1 MFLRH
6 EGKRADLSFPIQ
18 QLNNQQFN
26 MKILV
31 LNCGSSS
38 IKYQLLEM
46 ENANSSRLLA
56 KGLLERI
63 GLEMGEFTHKY
74 NGEKYY
80 EQLPIPNHTEGIKL
94 VLKALV
100 DPKMGVIKDL
110 KEIDAVGHR
119 VAHGG
124 ELFPKSVLID
134 KKVVEGIQSLT
145 DLAPLHNPGSLQG
158 IHAMEEVLPGIPMA
172 AVFDT
177 SFHSTMPPEAY
188 LYAVPYEYYDKYRVR
203 RYGFHGTSHKYVAE
217 KAAAFVGKDWK
228 QSKIVTCHLGSGASI
243 AAVEYGK
250 SVETSMGFTPVEGL
264 VMGSRTGDLDVGAF
278 MYIMDKEGYNTK
290 EMNTLVNKK
299 SGLVGITGGKQDM
312 RDVRAGKEEGDE
324 RCTYAFNMFA
334 HRVKKYIGAYMAV
347 MNGADVIV
355 MTGGIGEN
363 AWFMREAILENMEG
377 LGIEFDAAIN
387 KEIIGDAGV
396 ISKPNSKVTVV
407 VYPTDEEFVIAQDTY
422 NLVTK

>member
-1 MFLRH
+1 
-6 EGKRADLSFPIQ
+6 
-18 QLNNQQFN
+18 

-38 IKYQLLEM
+38 IKYQLLDM
-46 ENANSSRLLA
+46 ENADRAHLMA

-110 KEIDAVGHR
+110 KEIGAVGHR
-119 VAHGG
+119 GAHGG
-124 ELFPKSVLID
+124 ELFPKSVRID
-134 KKVVEGIQSLT
+134 AKVIEGIESLC

-158 IHAMEEVLPGIPMA
+158 IHAMEEVLPGIPMV

-188 LYAVPYEYYDKYRVR
+188 LYALPYEYYEKYRVR
-203 RYGFHGTSHKYVAE
+203 RYGFHGTSHKFVAE
-217 KAAAFVGKDWK
+217 KAAAFVDKDWK
-228 QSKIVTCHLGSGASI
+228 KSKIVTCHLGSGASI
-243 AAVEYGK
+243 AAVQYGQ

-264 VMGSRTGDLDVGAF
+264 VMGSRTGDLDLGAF
-278 MYIMDKEGYNTK
+278 MYIMDKEGYTTK

-299 SGLVGITGGKQDM
+299 SGLVGITGDKQDM
-312 RDVRAGKEEGDE
+312 RDVRAGKEAGDE

-347 MNGADVIV
+347 MNGADVLV

-363 AWFMREAILENMEG
+363 AWFMREAILEDMEF
-377 LGIEFDAAIN
+377 LGIKLNHRAN
-387 KEIIGDAGV
+387 KELIGEAGV
-396 ISKPNSKVTVV
+396 ISTDDSKVTVV
-407 VYPTDEEFVIAQDTY
+407 VYPTDEEFVIAKDTF
-422 NLVTK
+422 NLVV

>member
-1 MFLRH
+1 M
-6 EGKRADLSFPIQ
+6 I
-18 QLNNQQFN
+18 
-26 MKILV
+26 ILV

-38 IKYQLLEM
+38 LKYQLLDMKSAEDYTLM
-46 ENANSSRLLA
+46 K
-56 KGLLERI
+56 KGLVERI
-63 GLEMGEFTHKY
+63 GEAEVPDHAA
-74 NGEKYY
+74 
-80 EQLPIPNHTEGIKL
+80 GIKL
-94 VLKALV
+94 VLDALV
-100 DPKMGVIKDL
+100 SPEEGVIDSL
-110 KEIDAVGHR
+110 DRIDAVGHR

-124 ELFPKSVLID
+124 EFFSCSVRVDADVMD
-134 KKVVEGIQSLT
+134 KIGRCCE
-145 DLAPLHNPGSLQG
+145 LAPLHNPANLKGVNAISA
-158 IHAMEEVLPGIPMA
+158 ILPDVPQIG
-172 AVFDT
+172 VFDT
-177 SFHSTMPPEAY
+177 AFHQTMPKQAY
-188 LYAVPYEYYDKYRVR
+188 LYAVPYELYEKYGVR
-203 RYGFHGTSHKYVAE
+203 RYGFHGTSHKFVAE

-228 QSKIVTCHLGSGASI
+228 KSKIVTCHLGSGASI

-264 VMGSRTGDLDVGAF
+264 VMGSRTGDLDLGAF

-334 HRVKKYIGAYMAV
+334 HRVKKYIGGYMAV
-347 MNGADVIV
+347 MNGTDIIV

-377 LGIEFDAAIN
+377 LGIQLDHRAN
-387 KEIIGDAGV
+387 KELIGEAGIISTPD
-396 ISKPNSKVTVV
+396 SKVTVV

>member
-1 MFLRH
+1 
-6 EGKRADLSFPIQ
+6 
-18 QLNNQQFN
+18 
-26 MKILV
+26 
-31 LNCGSSS
+31 
-38 IKYQLLEM
+38 M
-46 ENANSSRLLA
+46 ENANSSKLLA

-74 NGEKYY
+74 NGEKHY

-100 DPKMGVIKDL
+100 DPKMGVISDL
-110 KEIDAVGHR
+110 KEISAVGHR

-124 ELFPKSVLID
+124 ELFPKSVKID
-134 KKVVEGIQSLT
+134 AKVIEGIESLC

-158 IHAMEEVLPGIPMA
+158 IHAMEEVLPGVPMV

-188 LYAVPYEYYDKYRVR
+188 LYALPYEYYEKYRLR

-217 KAAAFVGKDWK
+217 NAAKYLGKDWK
-228 QSKIVTCHLGSGASI
+228 PCKMVTCHLGSGASI
-243 AAVEYGK
+243 AAVEYGQ

-264 VMGSRTGDLDVGAF
+264 VMGSRTGDLDLGAF
-278 MYIMDKEGYNTK
+278 MYIMDKEGFTTK

-324 RCTYAFNMFA
+324 RCTYAYNMFA
-334 HRVKKYIGAYMAV
+334 HRVKKYIGSYMAV
-347 MNGADVIV
+347 MNGADILV

-363 AWFMREAILENMEG
+363 AWFMRETILDSMDA
-377 LGIEFDAAIN
+377 LGIKIDHRIN
-387 KEIIGDAGV
+387 KETIGDSAV
-396 ISKPNSKVTVV
+396 ISTPDSKVTVV
-407 VYPTDEEFVIAQDTY
+407 VYPTDEEFVIAQDTF
-422 NLVTK
+422 NLV

>member
-1 MFLRH
+1 
-6 EGKRADLSFPIQ
+6 
-18 QLNNQQFN
+18 

-38 IKYQLLEM
+38 IKYQLLDM
-46 ENANSSRLLA
+46 ENANTSHLLA

-134 KKVVEGIQSLT
+134 QKAIEGIESLC

-177 SFHSTMPPEAY
+177 SFHATMPPEAY
-188 LYAVPYEYYDKYRVR
+188 LYAVPYEYYEKYRVR

-228 QSKIVTCHLGSGASI
+228 TSKIITCHLGSGASI

-264 VMGSRTGDLDVGAF
+264 MMGSRTGDLDLGAF

-324 RCTYAFNMFA
+324 RSTYAFNMFA
-334 HRVKKYIGAYMAV
+334 HRVKKYIGAYAAI
-347 MNGADVIV
+347 MNGADIIV

-363 AWFMREAILENMEG
+363 AWFMREPILENMEF
-377 LGIEFDAAIN
+377 LGIKIDPRIN
-387 KEIIGDAGV
+387 KETIGDAAV
-396 ISKPNSKVTVV
+396 ISAPDSKVTVV

>member
-1 MFLRH
+1 
-6 EGKRADLSFPIQ
+6 
-18 QLNNQQFN
+18 

-46 ENANSSRLLA
+46 ENANSSKLLA

-74 NGEKYY
+74 NGEKHY

-100 DPKMGVIKDL
+100 DPKMGVISDL
-110 KEIDAVGHR
+110 KEISAVGHR

-124 ELFPKSVLID
+124 ELFPKSVKID
-134 KKVVEGIQSLT
+134 AKVIEGIESLC

-158 IHAMEEVLPGIPMA
+158 IHAMEEVLPGVPMV

-188 LYAVPYEYYDKYRVR
+188 LYALPYEYYEKYRLR

-217 KAAAFVGKDWK
+217 NAAKYLGKDWK
-228 QSKIVTCHLGSGASI
+228 QCKIVTCHLGSGASI
-243 AAVEYGK
+243 AAVEYGQ

-264 VMGSRTGDLDVGAF
+264 VMGSRTGDLDLGAF
-278 MYIMDKEGYNTK
+278 MYIMDKEGFTTK

-324 RCTYAFNMFA
+324 RCTYAYNMFA
-334 HRVKKYIGAYMAV
+334 HRVKKYIGSYMAV
-347 MNGADVIV
+347 MNGADILV

-363 AWFMREAILENMEG
+363 AWFMRETILDSMDA
-377 LGIEFDAAIN
+377 LGIKIDHRIN
-387 KEIIGDAGV
+387 KETIGDSAV
-396 ISKPNSKVTVV
+396 ISTPDSKVTVV
-407 VYPTDEEFVIAQDTY
+407 VYPTDEEFVIAQDTF
-422 NLVTK
+422 NLV

>member
-1 MFLRH
+1 
-6 EGKRADLSFPIQ
+6 
-18 QLNNQQFN
+18 

-38 IKYQLLEM
+38 IKYQLLDM
-46 ENANSSRLLA
+46 QNSESATLMA

-74 NGEKYY
+74 HGEKHY

-100 DPKMGVIKDL
+100 DPKIGVIKDL
-110 KEIDAVGHR
+110 KEIGAVGHR

-124 ELFPKSVLID
+124 EKFTKSVPID
-134 KKVVEGIQSLT
+134 NNIIKGIEDLC

-158 IHAMEEVLPGIPMA
+158 IHAMEEVLPGIPMV

-177 SFHSTMPPEAY
+177 SFHATMPPEAY
-188 LYAVPYEYYDKYRVR
+188 LYALPYEYYEKYRIR
-203 RYGFHGTSHKYVAE
+203 RYGFHGTSHKFVAE
-217 KAAAFVGKDWK
+217 RAAAFVGKNWK
-228 QSKIVTCHLGSGASI
+228 NSKIVTCHLGSGASI
-243 AAVEYGK
+243 AAVENGK

-264 VMGSRTGDLDVGAF
+264 VMGSRTGDLDLGAF
-278 MYIMDKEGYNTK
+278 MYIMDKEGLTTK

-312 RDVRAGKEEGDE
+312 RDVRAGRDAGDE
-324 RCTYAFNMFA
+324 RSTYAFNMFA
-334 HRVKKYIGAYMAV
+334 HRVKKYIGAYAAI
-347 MNGADVIV
+347 MNGMDILV

-363 AWFMREAILENMEG
+363 AWFMREPILSNMEF
-377 LGIEFDAAIN
+377 LGIKIDKNIN
-387 KEIIGDAGV
+387 EATVGEARV
-396 ISKPNSKVTVV
+396 ISTPDSKVTVV
-407 VYPTDEEFVIAQDTY
+407 VFPTDEEFVIAHDTY
-422 NLVTK
+422 ELVVK

>member
-1 MFLRH
+1 
-6 EGKRADLSFPIQ
+6 
-18 QLNNQQFN
+18 

-46 ENANSSRLLA
+46 ENANSAHLLA

-110 KEIDAVGHR
+110 KEINAVGHR

-124 ELFPKSVLID
+124 ETFTKSVVIN
-134 KKVVEGIQSLT
+134 KEVIAGIEALC

-158 IHAMEEVLPGIPMA
+158 IHAMEEVIPGIPMV

-188 LYAVPYEYYDKYRVR
+188 LYAVPYEYYEKYRVR
-203 RYGFHGTSHKYVAE
+203 RYGFHGTSHKFVAE
-217 KAAAFVGKDWK
+217 KAAAFVDKDWK
-228 QSKIVTCHLGSGASI
+228 KSKIVTCHLGSGASI
-243 AAVEYGK
+243 AAVQYGK

-264 VMGSRTGDLDVGAF
+264 VMGSRTGDLDLGVF
-278 MYIMDKEGYNTK
+278 MYIMDKEGFTTK

-334 HRVKKYIGAYMAV
+334 HRVKKYIGGYMAV
-347 MNGADVIV
+347 MNGADVVV

-363 AWFMREAILENMEG
+363 AWFIREAILEDMEF
-377 LGIEFDAAIN
+377 LGIKLNHRAN
-387 KEIIGDAGV
+387 KELIGEAGIISTPD
-396 ISKPNSKVTVV
+396 SKVTVV
-407 VYPTDEEFVIAQDTY
+407 VYPTEEEFVIAQDTF
-422 NLVTK
+422 NLVNS

>member
-1 MFLRH
+1 
-6 EGKRADLSFPIQ
+6 
-18 QLNNQQFN
+18 

-46 ENANSSRLLA
+46 ENADRAHLLA

-124 ELFPKSVLID
+124 ETFTKSVRID
-134 KKVVEGIQSLT
+134 KDVVAGIEALC

-158 IHAMEEVLPGIPMA
+158 IHAMEEVLTGIPMV

-188 LYAVPYEYYDKYRVR
+188 LYAVPYEYYEKYRVR
-203 RYGFHGTSHKYVAE
+203 RYGFHGTSHKFVAE
-217 KAAAFVGKDWK
+217 KAAAFVDKDWK
-228 QSKIVTCHLGSGASI
+228 KSKIVTCHLGSGASI
-243 AAVEYGK
+243 AAVQYGK

-264 VMGSRTGDLDVGAF
+264 VMGSRTGDLDLGVF
-278 MYIMDKEGYNTK
+278 MYIMDKEGFTTK

-312 RDVRAGKEEGDE
+312 RDVSAGKEEGDE

-347 MNGADVIV
+347 MNGADVVV

-363 AWFMREAILENMEG
+363 AWFMREAILEDMEF
-377 LGIEFDAAIN
+377 LGIKLDHHAN
-387 KEIIGDAGV
+387 REIAGDAGI
-396 ISKPNSKVTVV
+396 ISTSDSKVTVV
-407 VYPTDEEFVIAQDTY
+407 VYPTDEEFVIAQDTF
-422 NLVTK
+422 NLVRS

>member
-1 MFLRH
+1 
-6 EGKRADLSFPIQ
+6 
-18 QLNNQQFN
+18 

-46 ENANSSRLLA
+46 ENADTSRLLA

-110 KEIDAVGHR
+110 KEIGAVGHR

-124 ELFPKSVLID
+124 ELFPQSVSIND
-134 KKVVEGIQSLT
+134 EVIKGIESLT
-145 DLAPLHNPGSLQG
+145 ELAPLHNPGSLQG
-158 IHAMEEVLPGIPMA
+158 IYAMKEVLPGIPMA

-177 SFHSTMPPEAY
+177 SFHATMPAEAY
-188 LYAVPYEYYDKYRVR
+188 LYALPYEYYEKYRIR

-228 QSKIVTCHLGSGASI
+228 KSKIVTCHLGSGASI
-243 AAVEYGK
+243 AAVENGQ

-264 VMGSRTGDLDVGAF
+264 VMGSRCGDLDLGA
-278 MYIMDKEGYNTK
+278 MLYIMDKEGLSTK
-290 EMNTLVNKK
+290 EMNTIINKK

-312 RDVRAGKEEGDE
+312 RDVRAGRDEGDE
-324 RCTYAFNMFA
+324 RCTYAFNMFS

-363 AWFMREAILENMEG
+363 AWFMREAILENMEF
-377 LGIEFDAAIN
+377 LGIKLDHQAN
-387 KEIIGDAGV
+387 KEIVGDAGI
-396 ISKPNSKVTVV
+396 ISTPDSPITVV

-422 NLVTK
+422 RLANK

>member
-1 MFLRH
+1 
-6 EGKRADLSFPIQ
+6 
-18 QLNNQQFN
+18 

-46 ENANSSRLLA
+46 ENANSAHLLA

-124 ELFPKSVLID
+124 ETFTKSVVID
-134 KKVVEGIQSLT
+134 KDVIAGIESLC

-158 IHAMEEVLPGIPMA
+158 IHAMETVLPGIPMV

-188 LYAVPYEYYDKYRVR
+188 LYAVPYEYYEKYRVR
-203 RYGFHGTSHKYVAE
+203 RYGFHGTSHKFVAE
-217 KAAAFVGKDWK
+217 KAADFAGKDWK
-228 QSKIVTCHLGSGASI
+228 KSKIVTCHLGSGASI

-264 VMGSRTGDLDVGAF
+264 VMGSRTGDLDLGVF
-278 MYIMDKEGYNTK
+278 MYIMEKEGLSIK

-347 MNGADVIV
+347 MNGADVLV

-363 AWFMREAILENMEG
+363 AWFMREAILKDMEF
-377 LGIEFDAAIN
+377 LGISIDRRLN
-387 KEIIGDAGV
+387 KELIGEAGV
-396 ISKPNSKVTVV
+396 ISTPDSKVTVV
-407 VYPTDEEFVIAQDTY
+407 VYPTDEEFVIAQDTF
-422 NLVTK
+422 NLVEN

>member
-1 MFLRH
+1 
-6 EGKRADLSFPIQ
+6 
-18 QLNNQQFN
+18 

-46 ENANSSRLLA
+46 ESSDKSTLLA

-63 GLEMGEFTHKY
+63 GLEMGEFTHKF
-74 NGEKYY
+74 NGEKHY
-80 EQLPIPNHTEGIKL
+80 EQLPIPNHTEGIKI
-94 VLKALV
+94 VLNALV
-100 DPKMGVIKDL
+100 DPKIGVIKDL
-110 KEIDAVGHR
+110 KEIGAVGHR

-124 ELFPKSVLID
+124 ELFPKSVRID
-134 KKVVEGIQSLT
+134 EKAIAGIESLV

-158 IHAMEEVLPGIPMA
+158 IRAMQKVIPGIPMV

-177 SFHSTMPPEAY
+177 SFHSTMPAKAY
-188 LYAVPYEYYDKYRVR
+188 LYAIPYEYYENYRVR

-217 KAAAFVGKDWK
+217 RSAAFAGKDWK
-228 QSKIVTCHLGSGASI
+228 NCKIVTCHLGSGASI
-243 AAVEYGK
+243 AAVENGK

-264 VMGSRTGDLDVGAF
+264 VMGSRTGDLDLGAF

-312 RDVRAGKEEGDE
+312 RDVREGSVNGDT

-334 HRVKKYIGAYMAV
+334 HRVKKYIGAYMAI
-347 MNGADVIV
+347 MNGADVLV

-363 AWFMREAILENMEG
+363 AWFMREAILENMDF
-377 LGIEFDAAIN
+377 LGIKINPNIN
-387 KEIIGDAGV
+387 KDTIGDAGI
-396 ISKPNSKVTVV
+396 ISTPDSKVTVV

-422 NLVTK
+422 NLVIA

>member
-1 MFLRH
+1 
-6 EGKRADLSFPIQ
+6 
-18 QLNNQQFN
+18 

-38 IKYQLLEM
+38 IKYQLLDM
-46 ENANSSRLLA
+46 ENANTAHLLA

-74 NGEKYY
+74 NGEKHY

-124 ELFPKSVLID
+124 ELFPKSVRID
-134 KKVVEGIQSLT
+134 QKAIEGIESLC

-177 SFHSTMPPEAY
+177 SFHATMPPEAF
-188 LYAVPYEYYDKYRVR
+188 LYAVPFEYYEKYRVR
-203 RYGFHGTSHKYVAE
+203 RYGFHGTSHKFVAE

-228 QSKIVTCHLGSGASI
+228 TSKIVTCHLGSGASI

-264 VMGSRTGDLDVGAF
+264 VMGSRTGDLDLGAF

-290 EMNTLVNKK
+290 DMNTLVNKK

-324 RCTYAFNMFA
+324 RCTYAYNMFA
-334 HRVKKYIGAYMAV
+334 HRVKKYIGSYMAV
-347 MNGADVIV
+347 MNGCDVLV

-363 AWFMREAILENMEG
+363 AWFMRKSILENMEF
-377 LGIEFDAAIN
+377 LGIKIDSAAN
-387 KEIIGDAGV
+387 KDIIGDAGV
-396 ISKPNSKVTVV
+396 ISTPDSKVTVV

-422 NLVTK
+422 NLVNA